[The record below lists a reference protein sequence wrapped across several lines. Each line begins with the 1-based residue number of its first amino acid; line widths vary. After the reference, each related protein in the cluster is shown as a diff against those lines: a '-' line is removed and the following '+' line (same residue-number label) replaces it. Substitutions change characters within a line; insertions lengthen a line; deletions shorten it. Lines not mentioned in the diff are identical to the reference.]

1 MFELSNQKA
10 KLLSVR
16 ALGEQDT
23 DNPKAELEMKWSCVV
38 PNVLLAEF
46 HPQLRDLLYKKP
58 EDTQQPDMVD
68 PDMPSELRFPDM
80 SGFKWGKEYVGHTLV
95 VPYGTGGK
103 SDITLE
109 EVKVDK
115 FRLRPIQGGS
125 TEIGFRT
132 VGAPAEKDVGKLCSF
147 VRREIDINLIAPP
160 PQTVQQLFNEPDAA

>member
-58 EDTQQPDMVD
+58 EDATQPDMVD
-68 PDMPSELRFPDM
+68 PDIKSELRFPDM

-103 SDITLE
+103 SDIKLE

-115 FRLRPIQGGS
+115 FRLLPIQGGS
-125 TEIGFRT
+125 MQINFRT

-147 VRREIDINLIAPP
+147 MRCEIDINLIAPP
-160 PQTVQQLFNEPDAA
+160 PQTAEDLFKKTA